1 MSESSRNAKIIY
13 IVAHGHSGTTLLDT
27 LIGNMPGAVST
38 GEVERIAQWAT
49 SDDPDKVCTCG
60 APITEC
66 ALWGP
71 CCDRLR
77 EDADQ
82 QNLTRGSFWARFPVH
97 LGDHGKRF
105 YVGFLL
111 PLLFFLGSSRLL
123 GLFRRYAPVSAALR
137 ATNNSWRLFRA
148 LESVSGARIIVD
160 SSKSPL
166 RMKALY
172 LTRWALG
179 QGQPFYIIHVVRD
192 GRAIVSSYQR
202 RIPRSVAHYA
212 NEWRRRLLYRTAML
226 FTVSRQDRLTLKYE
240 NLASSP
246 LATLQEICAFIGEP
260 ESLAAEAFQSAGSVK
275 HNVSGNPARLDRDAL
290 ARVRL
295 DERWRQEL
303 SAEDLS
309 VFRRRAGFLNRWLG
323 YR

>member
-1 MSESSRNAKIIY
+1 MSESSNNVKIVY

-38 GEVERIAQWAT
+38 GEVERIAQWAA

-60 APITEC
+60 APIVEC
-66 ALWGP
+66 ELWGP

-77 EDADQ
+77 SDAGEET
-82 QNLTRGSFWARFPVH
+82 LTRRSFWARFPVH

-111 PLLFFLGSSRLL
+111 PLLLLLGSWRLL

-137 ATNNSWRLFRA
+137 ATDNSWHLFRA
-148 LESVSGARIIVD
+148 LQSVSGARIIVD

-172 LTRWALG
+172 LTRRALG
-179 QGQPFYIIHVVRD
+179 QGQPLYIIHMVRD

-212 NEWRRRLLYRTAML
+212 NEWRRRLFYRAAML
-226 FTVSRQDRLTLKYE
+226 FTVSRKDRLTLKYE
-240 NLASSP
+240 DLASSP
-246 LATLQEICAFIGEP
+246 LATLQAICTFIGEP
-260 ESLAAEAFQSAGSVK
+260 ESLAGEAFENAGAVK

-309 VFRRRAGFLNRWLG
+309 AFRRRAGLLNRWLG